1 MMEPEQYNL
10 LYQCEEQMW
19 WFVGMRRITATL
31 LGERIRPGLRC
42 LEAGCGTG
50 FNSLFYA
57 REYGWEVFP
66 FDLSEHA
73 LRYAARRS
81 LRRLVGSSV
90 TALPYRDASFDCAS
104 CLDVLAL
111 LDVEQGAA
119 ALREF
124 HRVLKPGG
132 FLLLRT
138 AALEWLRGG
147 HSQVSH
153 EAHRYRL
160 GELAGAVAHADFRVQ
175 RQTYANTLLLP
186 LAFLKRKVLEP
197 LRLSSREGDV
207 RPVAPWLNGLFLKAL
222 MVENSLLKRF
232 ASLPL
237 GVSAIVLA
245 VKPAGE

>member
-1 MMEPEQYNL
+1 MEPEQYDL

-19 WFVGMRRITATL
+19 WFVGMRRIAATL
-31 LGERIRPGLRC
+31 LGEHIRPGLRC

-66 FDLSEHA
+66 FDLSERA
-73 LRYAARRS
+73 LRYAQQRG
-81 LRRLVGSSV
+81 LGRLLAASV
-90 TALPYRDASFDCAS
+90 TALPYRDASFACAS

-111 LDVEQGAA
+111 LDVEQGAS

-124 HRVLKPGG
+124 HRVLKPEG

-147 HSQVSH
+147 HSEVSH

-160 GELAGAVAHADFRVQ
+160 SELADAVARAGFRVE
-175 RQTYANTLLLP
+175 RETYANTLLLP
-186 LAFLKRKVLEP
+186 VAFLKRKVLEP
-197 LRLSSREGDV
+197 LRLASREGDV
-207 RPVAPWLNGLFLKAL
+207 RPVAPWLNRLFLSAL
-222 MVENSLLKRF
+222 TVENSLLKKF
-232 ASLPL
+232 ARLPL
-237 GVSAIVLA
+237 GVSAIVVA
-245 VKPAGE
+245 VKPKVG